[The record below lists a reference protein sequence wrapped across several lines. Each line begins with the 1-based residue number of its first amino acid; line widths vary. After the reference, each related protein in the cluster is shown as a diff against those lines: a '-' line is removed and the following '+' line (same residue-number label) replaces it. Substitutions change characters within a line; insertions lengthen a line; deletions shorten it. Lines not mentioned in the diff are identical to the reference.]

1 MAPPDLRA
9 VLELYIANKLIRPRD
24 NPTLFL
30 YLAEYLDFLPLVDL
44 IPSNELEQRL
54 DIAHE
59 I

>member
-9 VLELYIANKLIRPRD
+9 ALELYIANKPIRPRD
-24 NPTLFL
+24 NPTLL
-30 YLAEYLDFLPLVDL
+30 PYLAEYPDFLPPVDL